1 MISLVDIH
9 QPEIGRQIYALQQ
22 AAYRIE
28 SELIGYP
35 ALPPL
40 LESLET
46 LQQSG
51 EQFLVFQEAGQ
62 LAGVLAYTRSGS
74 ALEICRMMVSPAYF
88 RRGIAA
94 KLLEALEAIE
104 AEVTQIVVSTA
115 AQNLPALALYQK
127 YNYRQRFTTTLPD
140 GLKLVTLCKQLS
152 QG

>member
-1 MISLVDIH
+1 MILLVDIH
-9 QPEIGRQIYALQQ
+9 QPEIAQQIYTLQQ
-22 AAYRIE
+22 AAYHIE
-28 SELIGYP
+28 GELIGYA

-51 EQFLVFQEAGQ
+51 EQFLVFQEAEQ
-62 LAGVLAYTRSGS
+62 FAGVLAYTRSNN

-94 KLLEALEAIE
+94 KLLEAIETIE
-104 AEVTQIVVSTA
+104 AEVNQIVVSTA
-115 AQNLPALALYQK
+115 AQNLPALALYHK

-140 GLKLVTLCKQLS
+140 GLKLVTLSKQLP

>member
-1 MISLVDIH
+1 MILLVDIH
-9 QPEIGRQIYALQQ
+9 QPEIAQQIYTLQQ

-28 SELIGYP
+28 GELIGYA

-51 EQFLVFQEAGQ
+51 EQFLAFQEAGQ
-62 LAGVLAYTRSGS
+62 LAGVLAYTRNDSV
-74 ALEICRMMVSPAYF
+74 LEICRMMVSPAYF

-94 KLLEALEAIE
+94 KLLQALEAIE
-104 AEVTQIVVSTA
+104 AEVNQIVVSTA

-127 YNYRQRFTTTLPD
+127 YNYRHRFTTTLPD
-140 GLKLVTLCKQLS
+140 GLKLVTLSKQLLD
-152 QG
+152 G